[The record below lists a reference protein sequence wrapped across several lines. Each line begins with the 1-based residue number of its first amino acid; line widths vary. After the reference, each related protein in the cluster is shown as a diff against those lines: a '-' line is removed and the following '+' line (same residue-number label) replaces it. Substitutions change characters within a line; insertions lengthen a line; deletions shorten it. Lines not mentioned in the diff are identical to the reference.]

1 MTGKMEIKNMQGILF
16 NTENLCF
23 NNKIQY
29 DDITIP
35 KGEITFISGESGMGK
50 STLLK
55 LFNGVLTPSRGRIL
69 YEGRD
74 IIELDTITLRKEISL
89 VSQEVFLFDSTI
101 KDNFKQFYEY
111 RDQTPPTD
119 DQIRKFLTLC
129 SISFPL
135 DKDCTTMSG
144 GERQRVYIA
153 IFLSFLPN
161 AVMLDEPTSALD
173 DKNSDIVMGNIIM
186 FCKKNNISVIVVSHD
201 KVLADRYAENHL
213 KIGKSVV

>member
-1 MTGKMEIKNMQGILF
+1 MEGILF

-29 DDITIP
+29 NDIVIP
-35 KGEITFISGESGMGK
+35 KGKVTFISGESGMGK

-55 LFNGVLTPSRGRIL
+55 LFNGVLSPSRGRIL

-74 IIELDTITLRKEISL
+74 IIELDTIKLRKEISL
-89 VSQEVFLFDSTI
+89 VSQDVFLFDSTI
-101 KDNFKQFYEY
+101 KDNFKLFYEY
-111 RDQTPPTD
+111 RDQAPATD
-119 DQIRKFLTLC
+119 EEIRKFLTIC
-129 SISFPL
+129 GISFSL

-153 IFLSFLPN
+153 IFLSFLPD
-161 AVMLDEPTSALD
+161 VIMLDEPTSALD
-173 DKNSDIVMGNIIM
+173 DKNSDIIMGNIIM

-201 KVLADRYAENHL
+201 NVLADRYAENHL